1 MYKRQEDG
9 AFPIPNGYRTV
20 WTDDRL
26 NARRAEQTL
35 EGIARTRLIWTQ
47 TVPRRLIERETG
59 RDVTTTVP
67 LVYPFTDTA
76 TQTRELGT
84 VTLVHR
90 NGQLQKRIVR
100 NKAKARV
107 PTASPKK
114 ATQSAVK
121 RAAPRA
127 APKATGPG
135 RYVQVGAYGQ
145 PANAQAAVQRIIN
158 AGLPARTSKITRA
171 GKTIQVV
178 LAGPFTSSAA
188 LNSGLQT
195 SRSVGFSDAFVR

>member
-1 MYKRQEDG
+1 M
-9 AFPIPNGYRTV
+9 
-20 WTDDRL
+20 
-26 NARRAEQTL
+26 
-35 EGIARTRLIWTQ
+35 
-47 TVPRRLIERETG
+47 
-59 RDVTTTVP
+59 
-67 LVYPFTDTA
+67 
-76 TQTRELGT
+76 
-84 VTLVHR
+84 
-90 NGQLQKRIVR
+90 
-100 NKAKARV
+100 
-107 PTASPKK
+107 
-114 ATQSAVK
+114 K

-158 AGLPARTSKITRA
+158 AGLPARTNKITRA